1 MFKKTLTLI
10 LIVICIIPLF
20 AQGSSEVSVT
30 KTSGLRIVSLAPNV
44 TEMIYA
50 LGSGDNL
57 VGRTDYCNYPQEAQK
72 VQSIGTLWDPNM
84 ETILALDA
92 DIAIASS
99 IVDPSFI
106 ESLNKAGI
114 KAYQFYE
121 ENSYEG
127 TYTLI
132 EKVAQVIGKQAEGE
146 KIIQDMK
153 ARAEEIRKITSM
165 VNMRRSA
172 VFIIGYGDWGDYA
185 ATGDTFL
192 DGVIEAAGGVNA
204 AKSGI
209 AWSISKEL
217 LLEKDPDVILL
228 SGNQGTD
235 PQTEI
240 ATFTSLEPYS
250 RLSACKNGKVYV
262 IDGDAAQRQ
271 GVRTIDT
278 VEEIARLLY
287 PGLFI

>member
-146 KIIQDMK
+146 KIIQDMQ
-153 ARAEEIRKITSM
+153 ARAAEIR
-165 VNMRRSA
+165 
-172 VFIIGYGDWGDYA
+172 
-185 ATGDTFL
+185 
-192 DGVIEAAGGVNA
+192 
-204 AKSGI
+204 
-209 AWSISKEL
+209 
-217 LLEKDPDVILL
+217 
-228 SGNQGTD
+228 
-235 PQTEI
+235 
-240 ATFTSLEPYS
+240 
-250 RLSACKNGKVYV
+250 
-262 IDGDAAQRQ
+262 
-271 GVRTIDT
+271 
-278 VEEIARLLY
+278 
-287 PGLFI
+287 

>member
-1 MFKKTLTLI
+1 MLKKILTLI
-10 LIVICIIPLF
+10 LVIICIVPLF
-20 AQGSSEVSVT
+20 AQGGTEVSVK
-30 KTSGLRIVSLAPNV
+30 KTSDLRIVSLAPNV

-57 VGRTDYCNYPQEAQK
+57 VGRTDYCNYPEEAK
-72 VQSIGTLWDPNM
+72 NVQSIGTLWDPNM

-92 DIAIASS
+92 DVAIASS

-106 ESLNKAGI
+106 DSLNKAGI

-132 EKVAQVIGKQAEGE
+132 EKVADVIGKQAEGQ

-228 SGNQGTD
+228 AGNQASD

-250 RLSACKNGKVYV
+250 RLSACKNKKVYV

-271 GVRTIDT
+271 GVRTIET
-278 VEEIARLLY
+278 VEEIAKLLY

>member
-1 MFKKTLTLI
+1 MFRKILSIVLI
-10 LIVICIIPLF
+10 LICIFPLL
-20 AQGSSEVSVT
+20 AQGGGEVTVK
-30 KTSGLRIVSLAPNV
+30 KTGDLRIVSLAPNV

-57 VGRTDYCNYPQEAQK
+57 VGRTDYCDYPEQAQS
-72 VQSIGTLWDPNM
+72 VQSIGTLWNPNM

-121 ENSYEG
+121 EDSFEG

-146 KIIQDMK
+146 KIISEMK

-192 DGVIEAAGGVNA
+192 NGVIEAAGGVNA
-204 AKSGI
+204 AKDGV

-228 SGNQGTD
+228 SGNQGSD
-235 PQTEI
+235 PEEEI
-240 ATFTSLEPYS
+240 AIFTRLEPYNH
-250 RLSACKNGKVYV
+250 LSACKNGKVYV

>member
-1 MFKKTLTLI
+1 MFRKILSIVLI
-10 LIVICIIPLF
+10 LICIFPLL
-20 AQGSSEVSVT
+20 AQGGAEVSVR
-30 KTSGLRIVSLAPNV
+30 KTGDLRIVSLAPNV

-57 VGRTDYCNYPQEAQK
+57 VGRTDYCDYPEQAQS

-121 ENSYEG
+121 EDSFEG

-146 KIIQDMK
+146 KIISEMK

-204 AKSGI
+204 AKDGV

-217 LLEKDPDVILL
+217 LLEKNPDVILL
-228 SGNQGTD
+228 SGNQGSD
-235 PQTEI
+235 PKEEI
-240 ATFTSLEPYS
+240 AYFTRLEPYNH
-250 RLSACKNGKVYV
+250 LSACKNGKVYV

>member
-1 MFKKTLTLI
+1 MFRKILSIVLI
-10 LIVICIIPLF
+10 LICIFPLL
-20 AQGSSEVSVT
+20 AQGGAEVSVR
-30 KTSGLRIVSLAPNV
+30 KTGDLRIVSLAPNV

-57 VGRTDYCNYPQEAQK
+57 VGRTDYCDYPEQAQS

-121 ENSYEG
+121 EDSFEG

-146 KIIQDMK
+146 KIISEMK

-172 VFIIGYGDWGDYA
+172 VFIIAIGQRMLFVHAGDG
-185 ATGDTFL
+185 FHHL
-192 DGVIEAAGGVNA
+192 
-204 AKSGI
+204 
-209 AWSISKEL
+209 
-217 LLEKDPDVILL
+217 
-228 SGNQGTD
+228 GTD
-235 PQTEI
+235 TRMVVTTKSSFHHTMVLASSKIILAKRSASASVLP
-240 ATFTSLEPYS
+240 SL
-250 RLSACKNGKVYV
+250 
-262 IDGDAAQRQ
+262 
-271 GVRTIDT
+271 
-278 VEEIARLLY
+278 
-287 PGLFI
+287 

>member
-1 MFKKTLTLI
+1 MFRKILSIVLI
-10 LIVICIIPLF
+10 LICIFPLL
-20 AQGSSEVSVT
+20 AQGGAEVSVR
-30 KTSGLRIVSLAPNV
+30 KTGDLRIVSLAPNV

-57 VGRTDYCNYPQEAQK
+57 VGRTDYCDYPEQAQS

-121 ENSYEG
+121 EDSFEG

-146 KIIQDMK
+146 KIISEMK

-204 AKSGI
+204 AKDGV

-217 LLEKDPDVILL
+217 LLEKNPDVILL
-228 SGNQGTD
+228 SGNQGSD
-235 PQTEI
+235 PEEEI
-240 ATFTSLEPYS
+240 SIFTRLEPYNH
-250 RLSACKNGKVYV
+250 LSACKNGKVYV

>member
-1 MFKKTLTLI
+1 MFRKILSIVLI
-10 LIVICIIPLF
+10 LICIFPLL
-20 AQGSSEVSVT
+20 AQGGGEVTVK
-30 KTSGLRIVSLAPNV
+30 KTGDLRIVSLAPNV

-57 VGRTDYCNYPQEAQK
+57 VGRTDYCDYPEQAQS
-72 VQSIGTLWDPNM
+72 VQSIGTLWNPNM

-121 ENSYEG
+121 EDSFEG

-132 EKVAQVIGKQAEGE
+132 EKVAQVIGKQSEGE
-146 KIIQDMK
+146 KIISEMK

-204 AKSGI
+204 AKDGV

-228 SGNQGTD
+228 SGNQGSD
-235 PQTEI
+235 PEEEI
-240 ATFTSLEPYS
+240 SIFTRLEPYNH
-250 RLSACKNGKVYV
+250 LSACKNGKVYV

>member
-1 MFKKTLTLI
+1 MLKKILTLI
-10 LIVICIIPLF
+10 LVIICIVPLF
-20 AQGSSEVSVT
+20 AQGGTEVSVK
-30 KTSGLRIVSLAPNV
+30 KTSDLRIVSLAPNV

-57 VGRTDYCNYPQEAQK
+57 VGRTDYCNYPEEAK
-72 VQSIGTLWDPNM
+72 NVQSIGTLWDPNM

-92 DIAIASS
+92 DVAIASS

-106 ESLNKAGI
+106 DSLNKAGI

-132 EKVAQVIGKQAEGE
+132 EKVADVIGKQAEGQ

-250 RLSACKNGKVYV
+250 RLSACKNKKVYV

-271 GVRTIDT
+271 GVRTIET
-278 VEEIARLLY
+278 VEEIAKLLY

>member
-1 MFKKTLTLI
+1 MFRKTLSII
-10 LIVICIIPLF
+10 LVIICIIPLF
-20 AQGSSEVSVT
+20 AQGGAEVSIT
-30 KTSGLRIVSLAPNV
+30 KSSDLRIVSLAPNV

-50 LGSGDNL
+50 LGSGENL
-57 VGRTDYCNYPQEAQK
+57 VGRTDYCDYPPEAQK

-92 DIAIASS
+92 DVAIASS

-106 ESLNKAGI
+106 ESLNKAGVQ
-114 KAYQFYE
+114 AYQFYE
-121 ENSYEG
+121 ENSFEG

-132 EKVAQVIGKQAEGE
+132 EKVAQVIGKKDAAE
-146 KIIQDMK
+146 KIINDMK
-153 ARAEEIRKITSM
+153 DRVQEIRKITSM

-172 VFIIGYGDWGDYA
+172 VFIVGYGDWGDYA

-204 AKSGI
+204 AKDGI

-235 PQTEI
+235 AETEI

-250 RLSACKNGKVYV
+250 QLSACKNGKVYV

-287 PGLFI
+287 PGLF

>member
-1 MFKKTLTLI
+1 MKFNLIKT
-10 LIVICIIPLF
+10 
-20 AQGSSEVSVT
+20 QG
-30 KTSGLRIVSLAPNV
+30 
-44 TEMIYA
+44 
-50 LGSGDNL
+50 
-57 VGRTDYCNYPQEAQK
+57 
-72 VQSIGTLWDPNM
+72 
-84 ETILALDA
+84 
-92 DIAIASS
+92 
-99 IVDPSFI
+99 
-106 ESLNKAGI
+106 
-114 KAYQFYE
+114 
-121 ENSYEG
+121 
-127 TYTLI
+127 
-132 EKVAQVIGKQAEGE
+132 
-146 KIIQDMK
+146 K
-153 ARAEEIRKITSM
+153 ARRGQMQFARGTVETPAFMPVGTCGTVKGVTPEEIRKITSM

>member
-1 MFKKTLTLI
+1 MFRKI
-10 LIVICIIPLF
+10 LPIVLFLICIFPLL
-20 AQGSSEVSVT
+20 AQGGAEVSVR
-30 KTSGLRIVSLAPNV
+30 KTGDLRIVSLAPNV

-57 VGRTDYCNYPQEAQK
+57 VGRTDYCDYPEQAQS

-121 ENSYEG
+121 EDSFEG

-146 KIIQDMK
+146 KIISEMK

-204 AKSGI
+204 AKDGV

-217 LLEKDPDVILL
+217 LLEKNPDVILL
-228 SGNQGTD
+228 SGNQGSD
-235 PQTEI
+235 PEEEI
-240 ATFTSLEPYS
+240 SIFTRLEPYNH
-250 RLSACKNGKVYV
+250 LSACKNGKVYV
-262 IDGDAAQRQ
+262 IDSDAAQRQ

>member
-1 MFKKTLTLI
+1 MLKKILTLI
-10 LIVICIIPLF
+10 LVIICIVPLF
-20 AQGSSEVSVT
+20 AQGGTEVSVK
-30 KTSGLRIVSLAPNV
+30 KTSDLRIVSLAPNV

-57 VGRTDYCNYPQEAQK
+57 VGRTDYCNYPEEAK
-72 VQSIGTLWDPNM
+72 NVQSIGTLWDPNM

-92 DIAIASS
+92 DVAIASS

-106 ESLNKAGI
+106 DSLNKAGI

-132 EKVAQVIGKQAEGE
+132 EKVADVIGKQAEGQ

-228 SGNQGTD
+228 SGNQGSD

-250 RLSACKNGKVYV
+250 RLSACKNKKVYV

-271 GVRTIDT
+271 GVRTIET
-278 VEEIARLLY
+278 VEEIAKLLY

>member
-1 MFKKTLTLI
+1 M
-10 LIVICIIPLF
+10 
-20 AQGSSEVSVT
+20 
-30 KTSGLRIVSLAPNV
+30 
-44 TEMIYA
+44 
-50 LGSGDNL
+50 
-57 VGRTDYCNYPQEAQK
+57 
-72 VQSIGTLWDPNM
+72 
-84 ETILALDA
+84 
-92 DIAIASS
+92 
-99 IVDPSFI
+99 
-106 ESLNKAGI
+106 
-114 KAYQFYE
+114 
-121 ENSYEG
+121 
-127 TYTLI
+127 I
-132 EKVAQVIGKQAEGE
+132 EKVADVIGKQAEGQ

-228 SGNQGTD
+228 SGNQGSD

-250 RLSACKNGKVYV
+250 RLSACKNKKVYV

-271 GVRTIDT
+271 GVRTIET
-278 VEEIARLLY
+278 VEEIAKLLY

>member
-1 MFKKTLTLI
+1 MLKKLLTLI
-10 LIVICIIPLF
+10 LVIICVVPLF
-20 AQGSSEVSVT
+20 AQGGTEVSVK
-30 KTSGLRIVSLAPNV
+30 KTSDLRIVSLAPNV

-57 VGRTDYCNYPQEAQK
+57 VGRTDYCNYPEEAK
-72 VQSIGTLWDPNM
+72 NVQSIGTLWDPNM

-92 DIAIASS
+92 DVAIASS

-106 ESLNKAGI
+106 DSLNKAGI

-132 EKVAQVIGKQAEGE
+132 EKVADVIGKQAEGQ

-228 SGNQGTD
+228 SGNQGSD

-250 RLSACKNGKVYV
+250 RLSACKNKKVYV

-271 GVRTIDT
+271 GVRTIET
-278 VEEIARLLY
+278 VEEIAKLLY

>member
-1 MFKKTLTLI
+1 MLKKILTLF
-10 LIVICIIPLF
+10 LVFICIVPLF
-20 AQGSSEVSVT
+20 AQGGAEVSVR
-30 KTSGLRIVSLAPNV
+30 KTSDLRIVSLAPNV

-57 VGRTDYCNYPQEAQK
+57 VGRTDYCNYPEEAK
-72 VQSIGTLWDPNM
+72 NVQSIGTLWDPNM

-92 DIAIASS
+92 DVAIASS

-106 ESLNKAGI
+106 DSLNKAGI

-132 EKVAQVIGKQAEGE
+132 EKVADVIGKQAEGQ

-228 SGNQGTD
+228 SGNQGSD

-250 RLSACKNGKVYV
+250 RLSACKNKKVYV

-271 GVRTIDT
+271 GVRTIET
-278 VEEIARLLY
+278 VEEIAKLLY

>member
-1 MFKKTLTLI
+1 MFRKTLSII
-10 LIVICIIPLF
+10 LVIICTIPLF
-20 AQGSSEVSVT
+20 AQGGAEVSIT
-30 KTSGLRIVSLAPNV
+30 KSSDLRIVSLAPNV

-50 LGSGDNL
+50 LGSGENL
-57 VGRTDYCNYPQEAQK
+57 VGRTDYCDYPPEAQK

-92 DIAIASS
+92 DVAIASS

-106 ESLNKAGI
+106 ESLNKAGVQ
-114 KAYQFYE
+114 AYQFYE
-121 ENSYEG
+121 ENSFEG

-132 EKVAQVIGKQAEGE
+132 EKVAQVIGKEDAAE
-146 KIIQDMK
+146 KIINDMK
-153 ARAEEIRKITSM
+153 DRVQEIRKITSM

-204 AKSGI
+204 AKDGI

-235 PQTEI
+235 AETEI
-240 ATFTSLEPYS
+240 ATFKSLEPYS
-250 RLSACKNGKVYV
+250 QLSACKNGKVYV

-287 PGLFI
+287 PGLF

>member
-1 MFKKTLTLI
+1 MFRRIISII
-10 LIVICIIPLF
+10 LVLFCIIPLF
-20 AQGSSEVSVT
+20 AQGGAEVSIS
-30 KTSGLRIVSLAPNV
+30 KTSDLRIVSLAPNV

-50 LGSGDNL
+50 LGSGENL
-57 VGRTDYCNYPQEAQK
+57 VGRTDYCDYPPEAK
-72 VQSIGTLWDPNM
+72 SVQSIGTLWNPNM

-92 DIAIASS
+92 DVAIASS

-106 ESLNKAGI
+106 ESLNKAGVQ
-114 KAYQFYE
+114 AYQFYE
-121 ENSYEG
+121 ENSFEG

-132 EKVAQVIGKQAEGE
+132 EKVAQVIGKEDAAE
-146 KIIQDMK
+146 KIINDMK
-153 ARAEEIRKITSM
+153 ERVQEIRKITSM

-172 VFIIGYGDWGDYA
+172 VFIVGYGDWGDYA

-204 AKSGI
+204 AKDGI

-250 RLSACKNGKVYV
+250 QLSACKKGKVYV

-287 PGLFI
+287 PGLF